1 MTSLKVYLAEIN
13 IKDNEGKTALM
24 YAAKDKDNLEKV
36 KLLIEFGADINTKDN
51 DGNTAL
57 K

>member
-1 MTSLKVYLAEIN
+1 MAEIN